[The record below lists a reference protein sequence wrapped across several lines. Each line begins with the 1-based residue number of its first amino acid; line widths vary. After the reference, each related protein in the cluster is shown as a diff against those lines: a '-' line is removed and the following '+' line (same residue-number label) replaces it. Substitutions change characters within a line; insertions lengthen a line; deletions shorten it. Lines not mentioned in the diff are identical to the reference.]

1 MTVVSRVL
9 SIFALIVVGYI
20 ARKAKAMDQ
29 SLIRGLSGF
38 ILNVALPFTIITGF
52 DRSIPRS
59 ALPDLAE
66 TALWTIALHG
76 FSIAAA
82 TLAFRKFPDNERKVL
97 SYITVF
103 SNCGFMGL
111 PVVESVFG
119 KIGVMYASIYV
130 VIFQAFIWT
139 YGVALFS
146 GNASKGQ
153 LKKALLNPGTI
164 SVLIGL
170 VLWFLPFELPGALN
184 DSITSMSNL
193 TTPLSMVV
201 VGATLADV
209 PLKGLL
215 KGKELWIGAAG
226 RLCHNEASW
235 SRESAGED
243 SGIPHRHAGRG
254 SERHLRRTLQGRCG
268 TRFED
273 GLRLYGSVG
282 AHDPSLR
289 DGAHVRR
296 AGLPPTHR

>member
-1 MTVVSRVL
+1 MTIVSRVL
-9 SIFALIVVGYI
+9 SIFALIVVGYM
-20 ARKAKAMDQ
+20 ARKAKVVDK

-38 ILNVALPFTIITGF
+38 ILNVALPFTIIAGF

-66 TALWTIALHG
+66 TALWAMALHG
-76 FSIAAA
+76 FGIAAA

-97 SYITVF
+97 SYVTVF

-111 PVVESVFG
+111 PVAESVFG

-130 VIFQAFIWT
+130 VIFQVFIWT

-146 GNASKGQ
+146 GEASKGQ

-170 VLWFLPFELPGALN
+170 VLWFLPFELPRALN

-209 PLKGLL
+209 PLKGLF
-215 KGKELWIGAAG
+215 KGKELWIGAAMRIAIVPLAVFAAM
-226 RLCHNEASW
+226 RLLGAGSLPARIAAFLTAMPAAAQSVIFAERYEADVELASKMVFV
-235 SRESAGED
+235 STVLSVLT
-243 SGIPHRHAGRG
+243 IPLFAMA
-254 SERHLRRTLQGRCG
+254 LK
-268 TRFED
+268 
-273 GLRLYGSVG
+273 
-282 AHDPSLR
+282 
-289 DGAHVRR
+289 
-296 AGLPPTHR
+296 